1 MFISGVRGK
10 TKEKCSGTTGVMEFR
25 KGWIIWGEDSV
36 LHINMAISDA
46 VKDELPIETEKDIH
60 SKVRSVNRNRK
71 RVGEIRKTN
80 SQEV

>member
-46 VKDELPIETEKDIH
+46 VKDELP
-60 SKVRSVNRNRK
+60 RNRK
-71 RVGEIRKTN
+71 RHPQQSKECEQKQKEGW
-80 SQEV
+80 